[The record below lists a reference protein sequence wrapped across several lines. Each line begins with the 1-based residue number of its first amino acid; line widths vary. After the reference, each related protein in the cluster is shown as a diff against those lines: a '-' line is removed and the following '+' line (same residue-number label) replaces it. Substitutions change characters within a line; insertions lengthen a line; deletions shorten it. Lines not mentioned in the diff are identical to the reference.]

1 VTYIKIGV
9 RGLKEME
16 SKLISFL
23 VGYFFVINIVS
34 IAYIWL
40 NAKTNVIKLNE
51 KSKDLISV
59 IISVIG
65 GFIGILL
72 GCEML
77 QYKQDKKLYKI
88 WIPLIIF
95 VEFMIIVFIV
105 YNKTLG

>member
-1 VTYIKIGV
+1 
-9 RGLKEME
+9 MD

-23 VGYFFVINIVS
+23 VGYFFAINIVS

-40 NAKTNVIKLNE
+40 NAKTNLIKLKE
-51 KSKDLISV
+51 KNKDLISV

-77 QYKQDKKLYKI
+77 QYKQDKKLYKR

>member
-1 VTYIKIGV
+1 MTYIKIGV

-40 NAKTNVIKLNE
+40 NAN
-51 KSKDLISV
+51 V

-77 QYKQDKKLYKI
+77 QYKQDKKLYKR

-105 YNKTLG
+105 YNKVNT

>member
-1 VTYIKIGV
+1 
-9 RGLKEME
+9 ME

-77 QYKQDKKLYKI
+77 QYKQDKKLYKR

-105 YNKTLG
+105 YNKVNT

>member
-1 VTYIKIGV
+1 MTYIKIGV

-77 QYKQDKKLYKI
+77 QYKQDKKLYKR

-105 YNKTLG
+105 YNKVNT

>member
-1 VTYIKIGV
+1 
-9 RGLKEME
+9 ME

-40 NAKTNVIKLNE
+40 NAKTNLIKLKE
-51 KSKDLISV
+51 KNKDLISV

>member
-1 VTYIKIGV
+1 
-9 RGLKEME
+9 MD

-23 VGYFFVINIVS
+23 VGYFFAINIVS

-40 NAKTNVIKLNE
+40 NAKTNLIKLKE
-51 KSKDLISV
+51 KNKDLISV

-77 QYKQDKKLYKI
+77 QYKQDRKLYKR

-105 YNKTLG
+105 YNKVNT

>member
-1 VTYIKIGV
+1 
-9 RGLKEME
+9 MD

-23 VGYFFVINIVS
+23 VGYFFAINIVS

-40 NAKTNVIKLNE
+40 NAKTNLIKLKE
-51 KSKDLISV
+51 KNKDLMSV

>member
-1 VTYIKIGV
+1 MTYIKIGV

-40 NAKTNVIKLNE
+40 NAKTNLIKLKE
-51 KSKDLISV
+51 KNKDLISV

-105 YNKTLG
+105 YNKILG

>member
-1 VTYIKIGV
+1 MTYIKIGV
-9 RGLKEME
+9 RGLKEMD

-23 VGYFFVINIVS
+23 VGYFFAINIVS

-40 NAKTNVIKLNE
+40 NAKTNLIKLKE

-77 QYKQDKKLYKI
+77 QYKQDKKFYKI

>member
-1 VTYIKIGV
+1 
-9 RGLKEME
+9 ME

-40 NAKTNVIKLNE
+40 NAKTNLIKLKE
-51 KSKDLISV
+51 KNKDLISV

-77 QYKQDKKLYKI
+77 QYKQDKKLYKR

>member
-1 VTYIKIGV
+1 
-9 RGLKEME
+9 MD

-23 VGYFFVINIVS
+23 VGYFFAINIVS

-40 NAKTNVIKLNE
+40 NAKTNLIKLKE

-77 QYKQDKKLYKI
+77 QYKQDKKLYKR

-105 YNKTLG
+105 YNKVNT

>member
-1 VTYIKIGV
+1 MTYIKIGV
-9 RGLKEME
+9 RGLKEMD

-23 VGYFFVINIVS
+23 VGYFFAINIVS

-77 QYKQDKKLYKI
+77 QYKQDKKLYKR

>member
-1 VTYIKIGV
+1 MTYIKIGV

-51 KSKDLISV
+51 KSKDLLSV

-77 QYKQDKKLYKI
+77 QYKQDKKLYKR

>member
-1 VTYIKIGV
+1 
-9 RGLKEME
+9 ME

-77 QYKQDKKLYKI
+77 QYKQDKKFYKI

>member
-40 NAKTNVIKLNE
+40 NAKTNLIKLKE
-51 KSKDLISV
+51 KNKDLISV

-77 QYKQDKKLYKI
+77 QYKQDKKLYKR

>member
-1 VTYIKIGV
+1 
-9 RGLKEME
+9 MD

-23 VGYFFVINIVS
+23 VGYFFAINIVS

-40 NAKTNVIKLNE
+40 NAKTNLIKLKE
-51 KSKDLISV
+51 KNKDLISV

>member
-1 VTYIKIGV
+1 MTYIKIGV

-40 NAKTNVIKLNE
+40 NAKTNLIKLKE
-51 KSKDLISV
+51 KNKDLISV

-77 QYKQDKKLYKI
+77 QYKQDKKLYKR

>member
-1 VTYIKIGV
+1 
-9 RGLKEME
+9 MD

-23 VGYFFVINIVS
+23 VGYFFAINIVS

-40 NAKTNVIKLNE
+40 NAKTNLIKLKE
-51 KSKDLISV
+51 KNKDLMSV

-105 YNKTLG
+105 YNKLNI

>member
-1 VTYIKIGV
+1 MTYIKIGV

-59 IISVIG
+59 IVSVIG

-77 QYKQDKKLYKI
+77 QYKQDKKLYKR

>member
-1 VTYIKIGV
+1 
-9 RGLKEME
+9 ME

-40 NAKTNVIKLNE
+40 NAKTNLIKLKE

-77 QYKQDKKLYKI
+77 QYKQDKKLYKR

>member
-1 VTYIKIGV
+1 MTYIKIGV

-40 NAKTNVIKLNE
+40 NAKTNLIKLKE
-51 KSKDLISV
+51 KNKDLISV

>member
-1 VTYIKIGV
+1 
-9 RGLKEME
+9 MD

-23 VGYFFVINIVS
+23 VGYFFAINIVS

-40 NAKTNVIKLNE
+40 NAKTNLIKLKE
-51 KSKDLISV
+51 KNKDLISV

-77 QYKQDKKLYKI
+77 QYKQDRKLYKR

>member
-1 VTYIKIGV
+1 
-9 RGLKEME
+9 MD

-23 VGYFFVINIVS
+23 VGYFFAINIVS

-40 NAKTNVIKLNE
+40 NAKANVIKLNE

-77 QYKQDKKLYKI
+77 QYKQDKKLYKR

-105 YNKTLG
+105 YNKVNT

>member
-1 VTYIKIGV
+1 
-9 RGLKEME
+9 ME

-40 NAKTNVIKLNE
+40 NAKTNLIKLKE
-51 KSKDLISV
+51 KNKDLISV

-77 QYKQDKKLYKI
+77 QYKQDRKLYKR

>member
-1 VTYIKIGV
+1 
-9 RGLKEME
+9 ME

-23 VGYFFVINIVS
+23 VGYFFAINIVS

-40 NAKTNVIKLNE
+40 NAKTNLIKLKE
-51 KSKDLISV
+51 KNKDLISV

-77 QYKQDKKLYKI
+77 QYKQDKKFYKI

>member
-1 VTYIKIGV
+1 
-9 RGLKEME
+9 ME

-40 NAKTNVIKLNE
+40 NAKTNLIKLKE

-77 QYKQDKKLYKI
+77 QYKQDKKFYKI

>member
-1 VTYIKIGV
+1 MDNKV
-9 RGLKEME
+9 
-16 SKLISFL
+16 ISFL
-23 VGYFFVINIVS
+23 VGYFFAINIVS

-40 NAKTNVIKLNE
+40 NAKTNLIKLKE
-51 KSKDLISV
+51 KNKDLISV

-77 QYKQDKKLYKI
+77 QYKQDKKLYKR

-105 YNKTLG
+105 YNKVNT

>member
-1 VTYIKIGV
+1 MTYIKIGV
-9 RGLKEME
+9 RGLKEMD

-23 VGYFFVINIVS
+23 VGYFFAINIVS

-40 NAKTNVIKLNE
+40 NAKTNLIKLKE
-51 KSKDLISV
+51 KNKDLISV

-77 QYKQDKKLYKI
+77 QYKQDRKLYKR

-105 YNKTLG
+105 YNKVNT

>member
-1 VTYIKIGV
+1 
-9 RGLKEME
+9 MD

-23 VGYFFVINIVS
+23 VGYFFAINIVS

-40 NAKTNVIKLNE
+40 NTKTNLIKLKE

-77 QYKQDKKLYKI
+77 QYKQDKKFYKI

>member
-1 VTYIKIGV
+1 MTYIKIGV

-40 NAKTNVIKLNE
+40 NAKTNLIKLKE
-51 KSKDLISV
+51 KNKDLISV

-77 QYKQDKKLYKI
+77 QYKQDRKLYKR

>member
-1 VTYIKIGV
+1 MTYIKIGV
-9 RGLKEME
+9 RGLKEMD

-23 VGYFFVINIVS
+23 VGYFFAINIVS

-40 NAKTNVIKLNE
+40 NAKTNLIKLKE
-51 KSKDLISV
+51 KNKDLISV

-77 QYKQDKKLYKI
+77 QYKQDKKLYKR

-105 YNKTLG
+105 YNKVNT